1 MNKLFTL
8 AAVAGLAL
16 STAVVAEEAA
26 APAAAPAATTTTTT
40 TTTTEVAAPAAEVK
54 ALELKDGTK
63 IEVTGEDVAVVNADG
78 TKTPAP
84 DGTHELKDG
93 TTVTTKGGKVAK

>member
-1 MNKLFTL
+1 MNKLFAL

-16 STAVVAEEAA
+16 STAVVAEEAK
-26 APAAAPAATTTTTT
+26 APEAAAPAATA
-40 TTTTEVAAPAAEVK
+40 EAAAPAVTT
-54 ALELKDGTK
+54 LELKDGTK
-63 IEVTGEDVAVVNADG
+63 AEVAGEAVSVVNADG

-93 TTVTTKGGKVAK
+93 TTVTTKDGKVVK

>member
-26 APAAAPAATTTTTT
+26 APAAASAATTTTT